1 MKIGIIGAVELEVA
15 PFLDMMGNYAVT
27 ERALLRFCEGHI
39 AGVPVVVV
47 FCGVGKVNA
56 ALATTLLIET
66 FACEAIINAGTSG
79 GMDARLRIFDTVVST
94 EVAHHDVDA
103 SILRDYHPY
112 RESIYFPAGEGLL
125 ALARQAAET
134 VTDRQ
139 VLFGRMMTGEAFIDD
154 SNRAPILEKYA
165 PMSVDMETAAV
176 AQVCAAFGLPYISV
190 RSITDDAEHS
200 GLGTFEENCAIAAQ
214 RSGDFVR
221 AMLER
226 M

>member
-15 PFLDMMGNYAVT
+15 PFLDMMDNYAVT
-27 ERALLRFCEGHI
+27 ERALLKFCEGHI
-39 AGVPVVVV
+39 ADVPVVVV

-103 SILRDYHPY
+103 SILRDYHPH

-125 ALARQAAET
+125 ALAHQAAEM

-154 SNRAPILEKYA
+154 SNRAPILEKFA
-165 PMSVDMETAAV
+165 PLSVDMETAAV

-200 GLGTFEENCAIAAQ
+200 GIGTFEENCAIAAQ

-221 AMLER
+221 AMLAR